1 MKLTYSLKYY
11 FFNFVLLAGF
21 LSPTFCYSQGGY
33 SGEFSRIGFSPIGL
47 SMGNAMTAS
56 TQFSGHS
63 YYNPAQAAIK
73 NNGIPLLLSSALM
86 QFDRQLHMVSANFQL
101 PPSAGLTFSLINAR
115 TGEIDGRNL
124 SGYHTGY
131 LSTSEY
137 RLSGAFGIR
146 FSDRVL
152 AGIGIN
158 FNHSVLHQEVPAVQG
173 IGIDFGI
180 IGKISSRLNV
190 GVSVQNLLSS
200 RSINTSDLY
209 GTESAPKK
217 EKEPLRVLTGV
228 TYFFFEDLTFH
239 ADYEVRNQYGESP
252 LDNLGRKEVRSTTH
266 FFRSGIDYS
275 PHERISLR
283 GGFVWNE
290 KRSDQNVQL
299 SAGFSIHL
307 PFDRF
312 NPSIDYAFVEEP
324 SGISSMHVVG
334 LRVNI

>member
-1 MKLTYSLKYY
+1 MKSTYSLKYY
-11 FFNFVLLAGF
+11 YFSVVLLAGF
-21 LSPTFCYSQGGY
+21 LSPNFCYSQGGY
-33 SGEFSRIGFSPIGL
+33 YGEFSRIGFSPIGL

-56 TQFSGHS
+56 TQFTGHS
-63 YYNPAQAAIK
+63 YYNPAQAAIESST
-73 NNGIPLLLSSALM
+73 IPLLLSTALM

-101 PPSAGLTFSLINAR
+101 PPSAGLTFSLIKAR

-131 LSTSEY
+131 LSISEY

-146 FSDRVL
+146 FSDNIL
-152 AGIGIN
+152 AGVGIN
-158 FNHSVLHQEVPAVQG
+158 FNHSDLHEEVPSVQG

-180 IGKISSRLNV
+180 IGKISTRLNI

-200 RSINTSDLY
+200 GSINTSDLY
-209 GTESAPKK
+209 GTESALKK
-217 EKEPLRVLTGV
+217 EKEPLRVMFGV
-228 TYFFFEDLTFH
+228 TSIFFEDLTFH
-239 ADYEVRNQYGESP
+239 ADYEVRNQYGESA
-252 LDNLGRKEVRSTTH
+252 LGNIGRNEVRSTAH
-266 FFRSGIDYS
+266 FFRSGVDYS

-283 GGFVWNE
+283 GGFVWNQKSSE
-290 KRSDQNVQL
+290 QKLQP
-299 SAGFSIHL
+299 SAGFSVHL

-324 SGISSMHVVG
+324 SGISSIHVVG

>member
-1 MKLTYSLKYY
+1 MKSTYSLKYY
-11 FFNFVLLAGF
+11 YFSVVLLAGF
-21 LSPTFCYSQGGY
+21 LTPTFCYSQGGY
-33 SGEFSRIGFSPIGL
+33 YGEFSRIGFSPIGL

-56 TQFSGHS
+56 TEFTGHS
-63 YYNPAQAAIK
+63 YYNPAQAAIESST
-73 NNGIPLLLSSALM
+73 IPLLLSTALM

-115 TGEIDGRNL
+115 TGDIDGRNL

-146 FSDRVL
+146 FSDSVL
-152 AGIGIN
+152 AGVGIN
-158 FNHSVLHQEVPAVQG
+158 FNHSDLHEEVPSVQG

-180 IGKISSRLNV
+180 IGKISTRLNI

-200 RSINTSDLY
+200 GSINTSDLY
-209 GTESAPKK
+209 GTESALKK
-217 EKEPLRVLTGV
+217 EKEPLRVMFGV
-228 TYFFFEDLTFH
+228 TSIFFEDLTFH
-239 ADYEVRNQYGESP
+239 ADYEVRNQYGESA
-252 LDNLGRKEVRSTTH
+252 LGNIGRNEVRSTAH
-266 FFRSGIDYS
+266 FFRSGVDYS

-283 GGFVWNE
+283 GGFVWNQKNSE
-290 KRSDQNVQL
+290 QKLQP
-299 SAGFSIHL
+299 SAGFSVHL

-324 SGISSMHVVG
+324 SGISSIHVVG

>member
-1 MKLTYSLKYY
+1 MKSIYTLLNI
-11 FFNFVLLAGF
+11 FIGIVFVTVF
-21 LSPTFCYSQGGY
+21 LSPNQCYSQGGY
-33 SGEFSRIGFSPIGL
+33 TGEFSRIGFSPIGL

-56 TQFSGHS
+56 TNFTGHS
-63 YYNPAQAAIK
+63 YYNPAQAAIQRK
-73 NNGIPLLLSSALM
+73 SVPLLFSSALM

-115 TGEIDGRNL
+115 TGDIDGRNL

-146 FSDRVL
+146 FSDSVL
-152 AGIGIN
+152 AGVGIN
-158 FNHSVLHQEVPAVQG
+158 FNHSDLHEEVPSVQG

-180 IGKISSRLNV
+180 IGKISSRLNI

-200 RSINTSDLY
+200 GSINTTDLY
-209 GTESAPKK
+209 GTESALKK
-217 EKEPLRVLTGV
+217 EKEPLRVMFGV
-228 TYFFFEDLTFH
+228 TYIFFEDLTFH
-239 ADYEVRNQYGESP
+239 ADYEVRNQYGESA
-252 LDNLGRKEVRSTTH
+252 LGNIGRNEVRSTAH
-266 FFRSGIDYS
+266 FFRSGVDYS

-283 GGFVWNE
+283 GGFVWNQKSSE
-290 KRSDQNVQL
+290 QKLQP
-299 SAGFSIHL
+299 SAGFSVHL

-324 SGISSMHVVG
+324 SGISSIHVVG